1 MRALAAILICLAVLV
16 GSAVAVAANV
26 DTRAATFRAN
36 AERLRLKLEAEGN
49 DCGCTADIRAK
60 DRVASRTTADG
71 SSDK

>member
-1 MRALAAILICLAVLV
+1 MRALAAIVICLAVLV

-49 DCGCTADIRAK
+49 DCGCTADVRAK
-60 DRVASRTTADG
+60 DRMASRTTADG
-71 SSDK
+71 AAGE